1 MHAKLVKLKSSHSM
15 TRSLQAICARQ
26 VFEVE
31 DIVVQLAV
39 DHVVGEDVRIARE
52 VAMRAVPTR

>member
-1 MHAKLVKLKSSHSM
+1 M